1 VASGQVIDFGIRK
14 TARTLD
20 SRIEKFARNLR
31 CLQTTTR
38 TQCAQHFFEIAVTR
52 ALGNNANGLSLLISQ
67 GYSMATKIQVAMRA
81 ALLVGGFAM
90 VTGCMPQV
98 TKADLDAVRAAAEA
112 AQNAANAA
120 QRTATQSQQAASG
133 AQSTANQALAAAQAA
148 QACCDAT
155 NQKLDRMFEQR
166 QKK

>member
-1 VASGQVIDFGIRK
+1 VKR
-14 TARTLD
+14 
-20 SRIEKFARNLR
+20 KFAWNLR
-31 CLQTTTR
+31 CLQTPTR
-38 TQCAQHFFEIAVTR
+38 TKRAQHFEIAVTR
-52 ALGNNANGLSLLISQ
+52 ALGNNADGLSLLISQ

-98 TKADLDAVRAAAEA
+98 TKGDLDAVRATAEA

-120 QRTATQSQQAASG
+120 QRTATQAQQAASG

>member
-1 VASGQVIDFGIRK
+1 MGRRVKSSISAFENPLTRP
-14 TARTLD
+14 ALE
-20 SRIEKFARNLR
+20 EKISFEISR
-31 CLQTTTR
+31 CLQMTTHTNR
-38 TQCAQHFFEIAVTR
+38 AQHFEIAVAR
-52 ALGNNANGLSLLISQ
+52 ALGNNANGLSLNLSQ
-67 GYSMATKIQVAMRA
+67 GYSMATKIQVALRA

-90 VTGCMPQV
+90 VTGCATV
-98 TKADLDAVRAAAEA
+98 TKEDLDAVRATAEA

-120 QRTATQSQQAASG
+120 QRTATQAQQAASG